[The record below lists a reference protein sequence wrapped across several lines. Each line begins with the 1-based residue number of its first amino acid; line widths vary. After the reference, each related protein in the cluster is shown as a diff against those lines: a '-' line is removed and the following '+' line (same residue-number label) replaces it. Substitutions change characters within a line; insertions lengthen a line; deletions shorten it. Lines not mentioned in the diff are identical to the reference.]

1 MLQPVNQQVD
11 QLVNRHERKSNSV
24 ILNNETKPKILPEI
38 EKAKVIKEVDE

>member
-1 MLQPVNQQVD
+1 MGQSVHQPVSFPD
-11 QLVNRHERKSNSV
+11 KRSNSV